1 MNVVKTVV
9 KCKVGVHA
17 RPASMLVKLSDE
29 YRSKIEIEFKGKTI
43 GINSI
48 IGLLGLGV
56 KCNDEIIVKADGEDE
71 VDAVAAV
78 IELLQQSE
86 I

>member
-1 MNVVKTVV
+1 MKVVKTAV

-17 RPASMLVKLSDE
+17 RPAAMLIKLSDK
-29 YRSKIEIEFKGKTI
+29 YRSKIEIEFKGRTI

-48 IGLLGLGV
+48 IGLLSLGI

-78 IELLQQSE
+78 IELLQQNE